1 MLCISMEQFIFDVLK
16 MYIEFILYN
25 YDLVYITYHI
35 LIVLFWASICVTACN
50 LKINASNDIR
60 FIAWIFVVV
69 LILIFSAYL
78 LPSPETLQ
86 ALIK

>member
-1 MLCISMEQFIFDVLK
+1 MEQFIFDVLK

-25 YDLVYITYHI
+25 WDSIRITYLII
-35 LIVLFWASICVTACN
+35 LGLFVTLSMVIFNKLDDSNRLNDNDGKFIFIMFSI
-50 LKINASNDIR
+50 
-60 FIAWIFVVV
+60 FI
-69 LILIFSAYL
+69 ILPFL